1 MKTWTVAVSENAN
14 ISPNEA
20 IKWCVDESN
29 DFSTKEVAVKFA
41 VEKMKSGHRVKVLW
55 RDTSGEEDALSDE
68 ELIFMIN
75 EDKR

>member
-29 DFSTKEVAVKFA
+29 DFLQRKLQSN
-41 VEKMKSGHRVKVLW
+41 L
-55 RDTSGEEDALSDE
+55 L
-68 ELIFMIN
+68 L
-75 EDKR
+75 KR